1 VTIGS
6 SSLTGTSAPWS
17 FGPALSIPLFN
28 GGSRRAAVAS
38 AVAAY
43 DLAVAAYKS
52 GVLDAVAEVE
62 TALVR
67 INSTRRRMGDA
78 TVAAHNYRAY
88 FNAVDS
94 NWKAGG
100 ASLLDRE
107 TARRE
112 AQSAE
117 LSLIEIRRD
126 SVRYWIALYK
136 ALGGG
141 WNTSAAASGPL
152 QKRPK
157 GNQL

>member
-1 VTIGS
+1 M
-6 SSLTGTSAPWS
+6 
-17 FGPALSIPLFN
+17 
-28 GGSRRAAVAS
+28 
-38 AVAAY
+38 
-43 DLAVAAYKS
+43 AAYKS

-67 INSTRRRMGDA
+67 IDSTRRQIGDA
-78 TVAAHNYRAY
+78 SVAARNYRAY
-88 FNAVDS
+88 FKAVDS

-107 TARRE
+107 EARRS

-117 LSLIEIRRD
+117 VSLIEIRRD

-141 WNTSAAASGPL
+141 WDASASSSKDLPQTSKENL
-152 QKRPK
+152 
-157 GNQL
+157 L

>member
-1 VTIGS
+1 MAVT
-6 SSLTGTSAPWS
+6 T
-17 FGPALSIPLFN
+17 
-28 GGSRRAAVAS
+28 
-38 AVAAY
+38 
-43 DLAVAAYKS
+43 YKS
-52 GVLDAVAEVE
+52 GVLNAVAEVE

-67 INSTRRRMGDA
+67 IDSTRRWIGDA
-78 TVAAHNYRAY
+78 TVAARNYRAY

-107 TARRE
+107 DARRS

-117 LSLIEIRRD
+117 VSLIEIRRD

-136 ALGGG
+136 AVGGG
-141 WNTSAAASGPL
+141 WDATAAPGIKKS
-152 QKRPK
+152 K